1 MRKYLFI
8 KKGSRGRWRWELW
21 EGEEDRPSNPHCQDT
36 ECNHTGDTLF
46 ALCPVRGFLSAGA
59 AIQECYRLFPGVPL
73 YNADTW
79 NEI

>member
-8 KKGSRGRWRWELW
+8 KKGGRGRWRWEMW
-21 EGEEDRPSNPHCQDT
+21 EGEEDRPSNTNDQ
-36 ECNHTGDTLF
+36 LI

-73 YNADTW
+73 YNAETW
-79 NEI
+79 NEIL